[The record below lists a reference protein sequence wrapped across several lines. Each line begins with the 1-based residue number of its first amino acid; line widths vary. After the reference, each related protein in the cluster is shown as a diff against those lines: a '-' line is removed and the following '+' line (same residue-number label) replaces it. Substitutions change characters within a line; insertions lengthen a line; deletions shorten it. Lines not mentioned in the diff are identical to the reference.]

1 MWQSLVDKHIIYH
14 SKSNR
19 MNRRVMIIIYH
30 RPGPIFT
37 FVNHKKIIKS
47 IKIVSRLGAIY
58 VINIRN
64 WKKWISA
71 SSSSDSQLSVDIHFY
86 VFWADLRF
94 LSIYIILTCLA
105 NGNVANLFLFRLLK
119 IHRILSY
126 PYCLILWQKN

>member
-30 RPGPIFT
+30 RPGPIFA

-64 WKKWISA
+64 WKKWIRA